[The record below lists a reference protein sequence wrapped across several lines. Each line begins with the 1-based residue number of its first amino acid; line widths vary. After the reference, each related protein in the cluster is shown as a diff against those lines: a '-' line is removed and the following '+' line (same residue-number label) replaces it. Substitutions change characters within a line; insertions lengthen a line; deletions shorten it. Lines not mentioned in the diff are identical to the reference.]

1 MTARSGR
8 DSRYPQG
15 QPHGLA
21 RRLGPVPV
29 WLAVGMLVATV
40 AIVAVAAVN
49 TLAGAGD
56 LPVSGRGGAPGD
68 APLVRHDVGQPGV
81 GEAAPDF
88 ALPASAAG
96 TFRLSEQRGKN
107 VLLYFHEG
115 LMCAPCWR
123 QIDDIEADLAKFR
136 EIGLDE
142 IVAISID
149 PADAQQQR
157 AQLRGISFPV
167 LADPD
172 LAVSRLYDAL
182 SYGMMGG
189 TRPGHTFILVGPD
202 GSIRWR
208 ADYGGPPDF
217 TMYVPNATVLAE
229 LRRVMAG
236 AGQVAPARPRL

>member
-1 MTARSGR
+1 MTTRSR
-8 DSRYPQG
+8 RRSRHPQR
-15 QPHGLA
+15 QPRGLS
-21 RRLGPVPV
+21 RWLGPVPV
-29 WLAVGMLVATV
+29 WLALG
-40 AIVAVAAVN
+40 VAVAAVVVIAVAAAN
-49 TLAGAGD
+49 TMSGAGD
-56 LPVSGRGGAPGD
+56 LAARDPGASPND
-68 APLVRHDVGQPGV
+68 APLLRFDVGQPGP
-81 GEAAPDF
+81 GAEAPDF
-88 ALPASAAG
+88 TLPVGVAG

-115 LMCAPCWR
+115 LMCAPCWQ
-123 QIDDIEADLAKFR
+123 QIDDIEADLAKFQQA
-136 EIGLDE
+136 GVDE
-142 IVAISID
+142 IAAISID
-149 PADAQQQR
+149 PADAQGQR

-202 GSIRWR
+202 GTIRWR

-229 LRRVMAG
+229 LRRAMAG
-236 AGQVAPARPRL
+236 GS

>member
-1 MTARSGR
+1 MTVRSR
-8 DSRYPQG
+8 RRLRYPQR
-15 QPHGLA
+15 QPRGLS

-29 WLAVGMLVATV
+29 WLALGVLGAAVAVIAVAT
-40 AIVAVAAVN
+40 AN
-49 TLAGAGD
+49 TLSGAGD
-56 LPVSGRGGAPGD
+56 RAENTSSGRPSD
-68 APLVRHDVGQPGV
+68 APLVRYDVGQPGV
-81 GEAAPDF
+81 DEEAPDF
-88 ALPASAAG
+88 ALAAIGAG

-123 QIDDIEADLAKFR
+123 QIDDVEANLGRFR
-136 EIGLDE
+136 ELGVDE
-142 IVAISID
+142 FVAISID

-189 TRPGHTFILVGPD
+189 TRPGHTFILVGPE
-202 GSIRWR
+202 GTIRWR

-229 LRRVMAG
+229 LRRAMAG
-236 AGQVAPARPRL
+236 AG